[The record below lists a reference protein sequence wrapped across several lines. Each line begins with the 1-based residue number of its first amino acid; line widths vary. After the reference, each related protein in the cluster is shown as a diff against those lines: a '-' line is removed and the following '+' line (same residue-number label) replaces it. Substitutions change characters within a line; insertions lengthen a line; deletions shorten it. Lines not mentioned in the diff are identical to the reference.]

1 MISRITQVA
10 ISILPLVFSSSCV
23 IDDRESPI
31 PFILA
36 IGAPRAGFFGL
47 LSSRCTERAESFEL
61 RGAPCD
67 VTKSK
72 WNCGLSGELLN
83 PKPSLMGRSGK
94 RRGRPLHCC
103 LAGHWLGLSCPA
115 ERAGEGLKQ
124 SLGLRFFWFGVVE
137 N

>member
-1 MISRITQVA
+1 M
-10 ISILPLVFSSSCV
+10 

-94 RRGRPLHCC
+94 ATRATSSL
-103 LAGHWLGLSCPA
+103 LSC
-115 ERAGEGLKQ
+115 RALARALLP
-124 SLGLRFFWFGVVE
+124 S
-137 N
+137 